1 MCINGNQHSIK
12 KMIYHNK
19 LVRDKIPQI
28 IQSKGKFCK
37 FRKLDKQDYVIELRN
52 KLKEEFMEYLSDP
65 CKEELADIIEV
76 IDALAQSDGLTLSDI
91 LKVKEKNSIKI
102 DKCFF
107 IGIKCISVFYPI
119 KAHGLCSGNPHL
131 LSIPKFLSSI
141 SITDI

>member
-1 MCINGNQHSIK
+1 
-12 KMIYHNK
+12 MIYHNK

-91 LKVKEKNSIKI
+91 LKVKEKKKEERGGFT
-102 DKCFF
+102 DRLFLE
-107 IGIKCISVFYPI
+107 SV
-119 KAHGLCSGNPHL
+119 KEGDQGGLDNG
-131 LSIPKFLSSI
+131 
-141 SITDI
+141 